1 MIRRKYEFTEDKK
14 AVDEQDSLMHY
25 GRKGMKWYKNI
36 FADTADRLGK
46 AAENLKND
54 KKYDVSQETKDI
66 ASGKYGKKEDSKTD
80 DGKDS
85 TTNAGGTSSG
95 STEKKEEK
103 KEEEKTEVEKLQ
115 EEVAQLKQQLAQAN
129 QRTTTTT
136 SQPAQQQAQ
145 PQQKSSPAIK
155 AESAGDPISAERE
168 ALKDAKGTSATAK
181 PIKVPSSVVNNISDA
196 QAEALK
202 KVGIEVKRGSDT
214 TTKETPESKTN
225 NTTQNDQNGSKKLE
239 ETVNKTNELS
249 QQLKRSEER
258 ITLLEELLKKYEKR

>member
-14 AVDEQDSLMHY
+14 VVDEQDSLMHY

-66 ASGKYGKKEDSKTD
+66 AAGKYGKKEDGKTD
-80 DGKDS
+80 DSKES
-85 TTNAGGTSSG
+85 TTKVGGASG
-95 STEKKEEK
+95 GVTEKKEKKEEK
-103 KEEEKTEVEKLQ
+103 SELEKLKEENEK
-115 EEVAQLKQQLAQAN
+115 LKQQLAQ
-129 QRTTTTT
+129 QTTTTT
-136 SQPAQQQAQ
+136 TTHPAQQQAQ
-145 PQQKSSPAIK
+145 PQPQQQQSSPAIK
-155 AESAGDPISAERE
+155 AKPYGDPISDEKE
-168 ALKDAKGTSATAK
+168 AAKNATGISATAK

-202 KVGIEVKRGSDT
+202 KVGIEVKRDSDN
-214 TTKETPESKTN
+214 TTKETQDSNTN
-225 NTTQNDQNGSKKLE
+225 NTTQNDKNTSKKLE
-239 ETVNKTNELS
+239 DTINKTNELS
-249 QQLKRSEER
+249 NQLKRSEER

>member
-36 FADTADRLGK
+36 FSDTADRLGK

-54 KKYDVSQETKDI
+54 KKYDVSKETKDI
-66 ASGKYGKKEDSKTD
+66 AAGKYGKKEDSKTD
-80 DGKDS
+80 DDKK
-85 TTNAGGTSSG
+85 TTTKVGGASSG
-95 STEKKEEK
+95 ATEKKEEK
-103 KEEEKTEVEKLQ
+103 SELDKLKEENEK
-115 EEVAQLKQQLAQAN
+115 LKQQLTQAQ
-129 QRTTTTT
+129 QTTTTT
-136 SQPAQQQAQ
+136 TTRPAQQQAQ
-145 PQQKSSPAIK
+145 PQQQSSPAIK
-155 AESAGDPISAERE
+155 AKSAGEPISAEKE
-168 ALKDAKGTSATAK
+168 VAKDAAGISSPAK

-202 KVGIEVKRGSDT
+202 KVGIEVRRDSDT
-214 TTKETPESKTN
+214 TTKETSESKTN
-225 NTTQNDQNGSKKLE
+225 NTNQNDQNVSKKLE

>member
-14 AVDEQDSLMHY
+14 VVDEQDSLMHY

-36 FADTADRLGK
+36 FSDTADRLGK

-66 ASGKYGKKEDSKTD
+66 ASGKYGKKEDGKTD
-80 DGKDS
+80 NSKQ
-85 TTNAGGTSSG
+85 TTTKVGGASSG
-95 STEKKEEK
+95 ATEKKEERSELDK
-103 KEEEKTEVEKLQ
+103 LKEENEK
-115 EEVAQLKQQLAQAN
+115 LKQQLAQA
-129 QRTTTTT
+129 QQTTTTT
-136 SQPAQQQAQ
+136 TTRPAQQQAR
-145 PQQKSSPAIK
+145 PQQQSSPAIK
-155 AESAGDPISAERE
+155 AKSAGEPISAEKE
-168 ALKDAKGTSATAK
+168 VAKDAAGISAPAK

-202 KVGIEVKRGSDT
+202 KVGIEVKRDSDT

-225 NTTQNDQNGSKKLE
+225 NTTQNDQNTSKKLE
-239 ETVNKTNELS
+239 DTINKTNELS
-249 QQLKRSEER
+249 NQLKRSEER